1 MRIVHVITRLILGGA
16 QENTVYNVEDLVE
29 HYGDDVVL
37 ITGPPE
43 GPEGDL
49 FDRTKSKNLDVR
61 LLDDLVR
68 PVRPVIDG
76 RAYQQLVRLFR
87 DLRPEVVHTHSSKA
101 GILGRAAAHHCGI
114 PCIVHTIH
122 GLPFHPFERWH
133 RNLIYTAAERWAAK
147 RCHRIITVAE
157 AMTVQALQAKVGRPE
172 QYVTIYSGME
182 VEPFLSAPVDRQTV
196 RAQWNFKPD
205 EIVIAKV
212 ARLFELKGHDDVLAA
227 GAVLIRQFPQIR
239 LLFIGGGIWRER
251 LQVKAES
258 LGIGS
263 NVIFTGLVPPGKIPE
278 LLSASDIVVHA
289 SYREGLAR
297 VLPQALL
304 SGKPVVSYA
313 VDGAPE
319 VVLPDQT
326 GYLATVGNIEEL
338 TEGLRKLI
346 VDPEK
351 RRRFGETGRQLFTEQ
366 FRHETMTARIRQLY
380 EEVLAKPSTVQL
392 P

>member
-182 VEPFLSAPVDRQTV
+182 VEPFLSPPVDRQTV